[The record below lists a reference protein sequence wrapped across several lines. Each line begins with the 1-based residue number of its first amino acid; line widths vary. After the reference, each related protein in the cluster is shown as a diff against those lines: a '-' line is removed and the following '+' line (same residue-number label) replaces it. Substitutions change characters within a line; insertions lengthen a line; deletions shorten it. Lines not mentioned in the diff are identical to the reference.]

1 MNIQKITNISV
12 VLLAVLALIVL
23 GVIIG
28 QGDEYIEMSAM
39 QGNYGFVSIMINLAL
54 FVFAVTVL
62 MTLVFSLK
70 NLFSEKSGL
79 KKAGMSIGSF
89 VLVFIVAFVLSSG
102 VETPMQDG
110 KMLSA
115 LGSRLVESGIRTFY
129 LLTLIAGGIMIYF
142 SVSKF
147 FKKYRSYNYFDNS
160 LYWGSWSNS
169 W

>member
-1 MNIQKITNISV
+1 MNLQKITNISV

-39 QGNYGFVSIMINLAL
+39 QGNFGAVSVMINLAL
-54 FVFAVTVL
+54 FVLLVTVL
-62 MTLVFSLK
+62 MTLVFSMK
-70 NLFSEKSGL
+70 NLFSEKSKL

-89 VLVFIVAFVLSSG
+89 LFVFILAFVLSSG

-115 LGSRLVESGIRTFY
+115 LQSRFVEAGIRTFY
-129 LLTLIAGGIMIYF
+129 LLTLIAGGIMVFF
-142 SVSKF
+142 SVSKY
-147 FKKYRSYNYFDNS
+147 FKK
-160 LYWGSWSNS
+160 
-169 W
+169 

>member
-1 MNIQKITNISV
+1 MNLKKITNISV

-39 QGNYGFVSIMINLAL
+39 QGNFGAVSVMINLAL
-54 FVFAVTVL
+54 FVLLVTVL
-62 MTLVFSLK
+62 MTLVFSMK
-70 NLFSEKSGL
+70 NLFSEKSKL

-89 VLVFIVAFVLSSG
+89 LFVFILAFVLSSG

-115 LGSRLVESGIRTFY
+115 IQSRFVEAGIRTFY
-129 LLTLIAGGIMIYF
+129 LLTLIAGGIMVFF
-142 SVSKF
+142 SVSKY
-147 FKKYRSYNYFDNS
+147 FKK
-160 LYWGSWSNS
+160 
-169 W
+169 

>member
-1 MNIQKITNISV
+1 MNLQKITNIAV

-39 QGNYGFVSIMINLAL
+39 QGNFGAVSVMINLAL
-54 FVFAVTVL
+54 FVLLVTVL
-62 MTLVFSLK
+62 MTLVFSMK
-70 NLFSEKSGL
+70 NLFSEKSKL

-89 VLVFIVAFVLSSG
+89 LFVFILAFVLSSG

-115 LGSRLVESGIRTFY
+115 LQSRFVEAGIRTFY

-142 SVSKF
+142 SVIKY
-147 FKKYRSYNYFDNS
+147 FKK
-160 LYWGSWSNS
+160 
-169 W
+169 

>member
-1 MNIQKITNISV
+1 MNIQKITNITVV
-12 VLLAVLALIVL
+12 VLAVVALIVL

-54 FVFAVTVL
+54 FVLLITVL
-62 MTLVFSLK
+62 MTLIFSVK
-70 NLFSEKSGL
+70 NLVSEKSKL
-79 KKAGMSIGSF
+79 KKAGISIGSF
-89 VLVFIVAFVLSSG
+89 VFVFLVAFFLSSG

-115 LGSRLVESGIRTFY
+115 IESKLVEAGIRTFY
-129 LLTLIAGGIMIYF
+129 LLTFIAGGIMIYF

-147 FKKYRSYNYFDNS
+147 FKK
-160 LYWGSWSNS
+160 
-169 W
+169 

>member
-1 MNIQKITNISV
+1 MNLQKITNISV

-39 QGNYGFVSIMINLAL
+39 QGNFGAVSVMINLAL
-54 FVFAVTVL
+54 FVLLVTVL
-62 MTLVFSLK
+62 MTLVFSMK
-70 NLFSEKSGL
+70 NLFSEKSKL

-89 VLVFIVAFVLSSG
+89 LFVFILAFVLSSG

-115 LGSRLVESGIRTFY
+115 LQSRFVEAGIRTFY
-129 LLTLIAGGIMIYF
+129 LLTLIAGGIMVYF
-142 SVSKF
+142 SVIKY
-147 FKKYRSYNYFDNS
+147 FKK
-160 LYWGSWSNS
+160 
-169 W
+169 

>member
-1 MNIQKITNISV
+1 MNLQKITNISV

-39 QGNYGFVSIMINLAL
+39 QGNFGAVSVMINLAL
-54 FVFAVTVL
+54 FVLLVIVL
-62 MTLVFSLK
+62 MTLVFSMK
-70 NLFSEKSGL
+70 NLFSEKSKL

-89 VLVFIVAFVLSSG
+89 LFVFILAFVLSSG

-115 LGSRLVESGIRTFY
+115 LQSRFVEAGIRTFY

-142 SVSKF
+142 SVSKY
-147 FKKYRSYNYFDNS
+147 FKK
-160 LYWGSWSNS
+160 
-169 W
+169 

>member
-1 MNIQKITNISV
+1 MNLQKITNISV

-39 QGNYGFVSIMINLAL
+39 QGNFGAVSVMINLAL
-54 FVFAVTVL
+54 FVLLVTVL
-62 MTLVFSLK
+62 MTLVFSMK
-70 NLFSEKSGL
+70 NLFSEKSKL

-89 VLVFIVAFVLSSG
+89 LLVFIVAFVLSSG

-115 LGSRLVESGIRTFY
+115 LQSKFVEAGIRTFY
-129 LLTLIAGGIMIYF
+129 LLTLIAGGIMVYF
-142 SVSKF
+142 SVSKY
-147 FKKYRSYNYFDNS
+147 FKK
-160 LYWGSWSNS
+160 
-169 W
+169 